1 MVYQFNEMLSTS
13 LIKEQADKFKGNV
26 FFDITVKIV
35 DEKVGNSLPNY
46 ANSACYLANLS
57 AFEQEEEV
65 LFPSG
70 SIFLISKKQ

>member
-1 MVYQFNEMLSTS
+1 M
-13 LIKEQADKFKGNV
+13 

-65 LFPSG
+65 LCPSG
-70 SIFLISKKQ
+70 SIFLISKKQWNENVQEGSYFEIQMET